1 MSIQEIAVSNNQKKH
16 LLRAITDEAVLYQE
30 DNGDLVVDVASY
42 LELKAGAEIGPIE
55 TIIGNDVLNFDAE
68 YIVFS

>member
-30 DNGDLVVDVASY
+30 DNGDLIVDVASY
-42 LELKAGAEIGPIE
+42 LELKAGAETGPIE
-55 TIIGNDVLNFDAE
+55 DIIGDVALDFTAA
-68 YIVFS
+68 YFVFS